1 MVAASAIRVMVVDDD
16 AAMRSLTRRSLQHVG
31 FRQIN
36 DAKDPVDALPIA
48 RAERVH
54 IIISD
59 YDMPRMNGL
68 QFVAALRKDPA
79 LAKIGFIL
87 LSGVAD
93 AATVTKA
100 GELGVN
106 SFIRKPFSIA
116 DLQHRVDAV
125 FHQLTGSR
133 IEFA

>member
-1 MVAASAIRVMVVDDD
+1 MVAASAIRVLVVDDD
-16 AAMRSLTRRSLQHVG
+16 PAMRSLTRRSLQHVG
-31 FRQIN
+31 FRHIV
-36 DAKDPVDALPIA
+36 DAKDPVRALPIA

-54 IIISD
+54 LIISD

-68 QFVAALRKDPA
+68 QFVAAVRQDPG
-79 LAKIGFIL
+79 LAKVAFIL

-93 AATVTKA
+93 GATVRKA

-116 DLQHRVDAV
+116 DLQQRLDAV

-133 IEFA
+133 VEFA